1 MPALLV
7 GNELEM
13 TWNVGDT
20 CIATRRLIFQ
30 QPECSPLLIE
40 CGEQGIVVAI
50 LPDRSVMAVHWLRV
64 NLFGIVGQ
72 EEMSGLSPS
81 E

>member
-1 MPALLV
+1 LIGDEVKMI
-7 GNELEM
+7 
-13 TWNVGDT
+13 WRVGDN

-30 QPECSPLLIE
+30 QPECGPLIIE

-50 LPDRSVMAVHWLRV
+50 LPDRSVMAVHWARR
-64 NLFGIVGQ
+64 NSFGIVGKND
-72 EEMSGLSPS
+72 MSGIDRS